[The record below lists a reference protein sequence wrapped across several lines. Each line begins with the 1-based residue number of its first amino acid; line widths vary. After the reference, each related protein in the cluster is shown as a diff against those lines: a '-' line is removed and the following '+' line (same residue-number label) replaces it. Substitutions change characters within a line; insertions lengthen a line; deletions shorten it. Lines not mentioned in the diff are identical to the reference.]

1 MLGLVNDTTMLDI
14 DIFSEKK
21 DEKAKQQFDIE
32 SLKIDLGKYDAF
44 KAEFMVLLGKLE
56 NLVFNQQ
63 SSQAIEEIKQQGLW
77 DQFYEMRVKITQ
89 LPLYDK
95 ATYKRIQ
102 AFVWIFNAY
111 ELLET
116 GQIDPDSPFFV
127 QTDNR
132 SSPETSSNFM
142 SIKQWKEF
150 IKNH

>member
-1 MLGLVNDTTMLDI
+1 MLDI

-77 DQFYEMRVKITQ
+77 D
-89 LPLYDK
+89 
-95 ATYKRIQ
+95 
-102 AFVWIFNAY
+102 
-111 ELLET
+111 
-116 GQIDPDSPFFV
+116 
-127 QTDNR
+127 
-132 SSPETSSNFM
+132 
-142 SIKQWKEF
+142 
-150 IKNH
+150 